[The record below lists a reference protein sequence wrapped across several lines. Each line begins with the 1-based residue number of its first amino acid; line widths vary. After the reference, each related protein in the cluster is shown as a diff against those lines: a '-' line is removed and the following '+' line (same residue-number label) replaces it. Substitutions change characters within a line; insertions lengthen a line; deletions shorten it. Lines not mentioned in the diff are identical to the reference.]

1 MNKSVIALVLCL
13 SANLAMGAEK
23 SQPQNP
29 FALTGK
35 EVPDVPLTAASV
47 QKVIASFGELRAEF
61 KDYRP
66 SGDPQD
72 MDNYM
77 RGNEAAFRKGEAIVR
92 EAGFNGWADWSA
104 HFTKVMQTYMAYK
117 MPETGRAGQAQLE
130 QQIRAVQ
137 NNPGLTAE
145 QKQMALDMMGMAST
159 YTQMASGVS
168 EKDLKTLEPFIGQLE
183 QALKTGRK

>member
-1 MNKSVIALVLCL
+1 MNKFFIALVLCL
-13 SANLAMGAEK
+13 SANLAIGSEK
-23 SQPQNP
+23 AQPQNP

-35 EVPDVPLTAASV
+35 EIPDVPLTAASI
-47 QKVIASFGELRAEF
+47 QKVITSFGELRAEF
-61 KDYRP
+61 KDYQP

-72 MDNYM
+72 MDNYI
-77 RGNEAAFRKGEAIVR
+77 RGNEAAFKKGEAIVR

-117 MPETGRAGQAQLE
+117 MPETGRVDQAQLE

-145 QKQMALDMMGMAST
+145 QKQMALDMMDMAGA
-159 YTQMASGVS
+159 YTQMASSVS
-168 EKDLKTLEPFIGQLE
+168 EKDRKTLEPFIGSLE
-183 QALKTGRK
+183 QALKGGRK